1 MSANKINGNDLFKL
15 HFYNNVFIYRDFSI
29 IIQIPRINSISLTK
43 TDIIY
48 IIYFFLRIS
57 ENIVVFLQ
65 AINDDFRVIEMLTQ
79 SKLHRFQTLF
89 AIHNIVKSYLIIPFG
104 ESAENAL
111 HRWWVD
117 PKANRCKKA
126 HSRLRYHNL
135 VISLRRISNLRFV
148 AREQEW
154 ILYSHATR
162 NINSNTC
169 KTAKSCYVP
178 TTNNTHAKM
187 HKSRQF

>member
-1 MSANKINGNDLFKL
+1 MSANRINGNDLFKL

-111 HRWWVD
+111 HR
-117 PKANRCKKA
+117 
-126 HSRLRYHNL
+126 
-135 VISLRRISNLRFV
+135 
-148 AREQEW
+148 
-154 ILYSHATR
+154 
-162 NINSNTC
+162 
-169 KTAKSCYVP
+169 
-178 TTNNTHAKM
+178 
-187 HKSRQF
+187 